1 MTTTDPSAALI
12 DPFRPTSA
20 RLHNAILG
28 GKDHYTPDQM
38 LAATLAT
45 NRITLAI
52 TESRGFALRAVEYLI
67 DHHGVS
73 QFVELGCGYPHAPNI
88 HDIAG
93 HRGGT
98 TRILYIDNDPV
109 VAAYG
114 RALLAGPNRFFTDTD
129 ITDTVTVLGDISA
142 VMDAAR
148 PIAVCV
154 SGTAE
159 LIGDA
164 PAALT
169 ALTDRLSAG
178 TWIVF
183 THITDEVYGP
193 QIHSAAQALRA
204 AGIVYRPRGREEIMD
219 MLTGYRLVTPGL
231 VAPHQWPP
239 ISISGDQVSALFA
252 TPRHRTAWELSAYA
266 AVGQLE
272 R

>member
-1 MTTTDPSAALI
+1 MTTTDPSALI
-12 DPFRPTSA
+12 DPYRSTPA

-28 GKDHYTPDQM
+28 GKDHYTPDQA
-38 LAATLAT
+38 LAATLTT
-45 NRITLAI
+45 NKITLAI
-52 TESRGFALRAVEYLI
+52 TESRRFALRAVEYLI

-93 HRGGT
+93 HRNGT

-114 RALLAGPNRFFTDTD
+114 RAMLAGPNRFFTDTD
-129 ITDTVTVLGDISA
+129 ITDTATVLGDISA
-142 VMDAAR
+142 VMDTAR

-159 LIGDA
+159 LIIDA
-164 PAALT
+164 PAVFA

-183 THITDEVYGP
+183 THITDEVYGH

-204 AGIVYRPRGREEIMD
+204 AGIAYHPRGRKEITA
-219 MLTGYRLVTPGL
+219 MLTRYRLVTPGL

-239 ISISGDQVSALFA
+239 ISVSGDEVRALFA
-252 TPRHRTAWELSAYA
+252 TPRPRTAWDLSAYA
-266 AVGQLE
+266 AVGQLQ